1 VFVRLTDLTPVVGA
15 MEQIRTVYPNAM
27 HVERKTIQR
36 TENAEENIKVRREQ
50 LDDITLFKAFHKE
63 MMGTEPTEEAL
74 QLYREVL
81 EELLLDERETKEA
94 VVAK

>member
-1 VFVRLTDLTPVVGA
+1 
-15 MEQIRTVYPNAM
+15 M
-27 HVERKTIQR
+27 
-36 TENAEENIKVRREQ
+36 RREQ